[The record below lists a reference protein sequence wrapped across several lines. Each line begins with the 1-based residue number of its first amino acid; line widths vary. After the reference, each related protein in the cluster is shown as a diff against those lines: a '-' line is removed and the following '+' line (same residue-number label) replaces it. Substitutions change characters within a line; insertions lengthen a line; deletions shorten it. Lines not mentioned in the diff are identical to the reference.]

1 MAAAYRHSWRRAADW
16 PLPPPSRE
24 EAGLGCYG
32 SGCPDRGA
40 SRANHGTD
48 GGGATVSPTNQDPQ
62 ARAAAEP
69 RRQPPPP
76 RCPVPPP
83 RFHPVRVRVCVSSF
97 PAVPEP
103 RPCPSPPT
111 HPHPGRRRPAVLLWA
126 TVCLGATVAVD
137 RSNFKTC
144 EQSGFCRRQRGLQP
158 GNSPYRALLES
169 LQLGPDA
176 ARLQLVNEVTKVPLL
191 LELWG
196 LRGNVSRIRIKELN
210 PLRPRFE
217 VPDVLVEEPPVER
230 LAVTGRDEGSLELS
244 LGPAGHR
251 LLVTEKPF
259 RMDLLQG
266 RELLCSVNARGLLFF
281 EHLRRRRDS
290 DTATETTTEE
300 GAAAAEG
307 QEEGAGGTEDA
318 GNQNEKPTE
327 ATAEAAEEPGSWEE
341 TFKTHTDTKPN
352 GPTSVGLD
360 FSLPGFEHVY
370 GIPEHA
376 DNLRLRTTEGGDPYR
391 LYNLDVFQYEL
402 YNPMALY
409 GSVPLLLAHS
419 ARRTLGIFWLNAAET
434 WVDISSNT
442 AGKTL
447 FGKLLDYMQG
457 GGEMPQTDVR
467 WMSESGIIDV
477 FLLLGP
483 TPTAVAGQYAALT
496 GTQALPPL
504 FALGYHQSRW
514 NYNDEEDVAAVERGF
529 EEHAVPCDVIWLD
542 IEHADG
548 KRYFTWDPSKF
559 PQPRAMLERLAA
571 KKRKMVSIVDPHIKV
586 DSGYRIHNELR
597 SRGFYVKTKDG
608 NDYEGWCWP
617 GSAAYPDFTNPEM
630 RAWWASMFAYDQ
642 YEGSTENLF
651 TWNDMNEPSVFSGP
665 EVTMQKDAVHH
676 GGWEHRDLH
685 NLYGLYVQ
693 MATAEGQIQRSDGQR
708 RPFVLSRAFFAGS
721 QRYGAVW
728 TGDNMA
734 EWEHLKISIPMCL
747 SFGLA
752 GLSFCGADVG
762 GFFKNPETELLVRWY
777 QAGAFQP
784 FFRAHAHLDTVR
796 REPWLFG
803 EENMALIRAAI
814 RQRYALLPFWYTA
827 FYHSHRHGLP
837 VMRPLWMEYPEDV
850 TTFAI
855 DDQYLIDRA
864 LLVHPVT
871 EQGARGVQ
879 VYLPGKGEVWYD
891 VVSHQKHHAPQ
902 MLYVPV
908 TMSSV
913 PVFQRGGT
921 VVPRQERVRRSTEC
935 MRGDPFTLYVALSPQ
950 GTAEGD
956 LFLDDGQSFD
966 YETKARYLHRQF
978 TFTGNTLTASSA
990 DPRGSFNT
998 SVWLERVVILGAGK
1012 PAAVILRPADGPE
1025 TRLDFQHDAES
1036 SVLTLRK
1043 PGVRIGDDWAIVL
1056 R

>member
-1 MAAAYRHSWRRAADW
+1 MWKKALQAARTA
-16 PLPPPSRE
+16 
-24 EAGLGCYG
+24 
-32 SGCPDRGA
+32 
-40 SRANHGTD
+40 
-48 GGGATVSPTNQDPQ
+48 
-62 ARAAAEP
+62 
-69 RRQPPPP
+69 
-76 RCPVPPP
+76 
-83 RFHPVRVRVCVSSF
+83 
-97 PAVPEP
+97 
-103 RPCPSPPT
+103 
-111 HPHPGRRRPAVLLWA
+111 RRRPAALLWA
-126 TVCLGATVAVD
+126 AFCLGAALAVD

-158 GNSPYRALLES
+158 GQSPYRALLES

-176 ARLQLVNEVTKVPLL
+176 ARLQLVNEATKVPLL

-196 LRGNVSRIRIKELN
+196 LQGNVTRIRIKELN
-210 PLRPRFE
+210 PPRPRFE
-217 VPDVLVEEPPVER
+217 VPDVLVAEPPVER

-244 LGPAGHR
+244 LGPTGHR

-290 DTATETTTEE
+290 DTPGDPPAEE
-300 GAAAAEG
+300 GAAAEG
-307 QEEGAGGTEDA
+307 QEESAAGTEDA
-318 GNQNEKPTE
+318 GNQSEKPTE
-327 ATAEAAEEPGSWEE
+327 ATAEATEEPGSWEE

-376 DNLRLRTTEGGDPYR
+376 ESLRLRTTEGGDPYR

-409 GSVPLLLAHS
+409 GSVPFLLAHS

-457 GGEMPQTDVR
+457 GGETPQTDVR
-467 WMSESGIIDV
+467 WMSESGIVDV

-483 TPTAVAGQYAALT
+483 TPAAVTGQYAALT

-529 EEHAVPCDVIWLD
+529 EEHAVPCDVLWLD

-559 PQPRAMLERLAA
+559 PRPRAMLERLAA

-586 DSGYRIHNELR
+586 DSGYRVHNELR

-608 NDYEGWCWP
+608 GDYEGWCWP

-642 YEGSTENLF
+642 YEGSTETLF

-665 EVTMQKDAVHH
+665 EVTMHKDAVHH

-693 MATAEGQIQRSDGQR
+693 MATAEGQIQRSGGQR

-728 TGDNMA
+728 TGDNTA

-762 GFFKNPETELLVRWY
+762 GFFKNPEAELLVRWY

-784 FFRAHAHLDTVR
+784 FFRAHAHLDTAR

-803 EENMALIRAAI
+803 EENAALIRAAV

-827 FYHSHRHGLP
+827 FYRSHRHGLP
-837 VMRPLWMEYPEDV
+837 VMRPLWMEHPEDAA
-850 TTFAI
+850 TFAI
-855 DDQYLIDRA
+855 DDEYMIDRA

-891 VVSHQKHHAPQ
+891 VASHQKHHAPQ
-902 MLYVPV
+902 TLYVPV

-956 LFLDDGQSFD
+956 LFLDDGESFD

-978 TFTGNTLTASSA
+978 TFAGNTLTASSA
-990 DPRGSFNT
+990 DPRGSFDT
-998 SVWLERVVILGAGK
+998 PAWLERVVILGTGK
-1012 PAAVILRPADGPE
+1012 PAAVVLRPADGPE
-1025 TRLDFQHDAES
+1025 TRLDFQHEAET

>member
-1 MAAAYRHSWRRAADW
+1 MAAAA
-16 PLPPPSRE
+16 
-24 EAGLGCYG
+24 
-32 SGCPDRGA
+32 
-40 SRANHGTD
+40 
-48 GGGATVSPTNQDPQ
+48 
-62 ARAAAEP
+62 
-69 RRQPPPP
+69 
-76 RCPVPPP
+76 
-83 RFHPVRVRVCVSSF
+83 
-97 PAVPEP
+97 
-103 RPCPSPPT
+103 
-111 HPHPGRRRPAVLLWA
+111 GRRRPAALLCA
-126 TVCLGATVAVD
+126 ALCLGAALAVD

-144 EQSGFCRRQRGLQP
+144 EQSGFCRRQRGLSP
-158 GNSPYRALLES
+158 GQSPYRALLES

-176 ARLQLVNEVTKVPLL
+176 ARMQLINEATKVPLL

-196 LRGNVSRIRIKELN
+196 LQGNMTRIRIKELN

-217 VPDVLVEEPPVER
+217 VPDVLVAEPPVER

-259 RMDLLQG
+259 RMDLLRG
-266 RELLCSVNARGLLFF
+266 RELLCSINARGLLFF
-281 EHLRRRRDS
+281 EHLRQRRDS
-290 DTATETTTEE
+290 FSDKLSSSVGSLWDKIKTLFHRDTPREPTAEE
-300 GAAAAEG
+300 GAAAEG
-307 QEEGAGGTEDA
+307 QEEAAGGTEEA
-318 GNQNEKPTE
+318 GDQSEKPPE
-327 ATAEAAEEPGSWEE
+327 AETAEEPGTWEE

-376 DNLRLRTTEGGDPYR
+376 ESLRLRTTEGGDPYR

-457 GGEMPQTDVR
+457 GGETPQTDVR
-467 WMSESGIIDV
+467 WMSESGVIDV

-483 TPTAVAGQYAALT
+483 APAAVMGQYAALT

-529 EEHAVPCDVIWLD
+529 EEHAVPCDVLWLD

-559 PQPRAMLERLAA
+559 PRPRAMLEQLAA

-586 DSGYRIHNELR
+586 DSGYRVHTELR

-608 NDYEGWCWP
+608 SDYEGWCWP

-642 YEGSTENLF
+642 YEGSTEILF

-665 EVTMQKDAVHH
+665 EVTMHKDAVHH
-676 GGWEHRDLH
+676 GGWEHRDVH

-693 MATAEGQIQRSDGQR
+693 MATAEGQIQRSGGQH

-728 TGDNMA
+728 TGDNAA

-752 GLSFCGADVG
+752 GLAFCGADVG
-762 GFFKNPETELLVRWY
+762 GFFKNPDAELLVRWY

-784 FFRAHAHLDTVR
+784 FFRAHAHLDTAR

-803 EENMALIRAAI
+803 EDNAALIRGAV
-814 RQRYALLPFWYTA
+814 RLRYALLPFWYTA
-827 FYHSHRHGLP
+827 FYHSHHHGLP
-837 VMRPLWMEYPEDV
+837 VMRPLWMEYPEDT

-855 DDQYLIDRA
+855 DDQYLLDRA

-891 VVSHQKHHAPQ
+891 TVSYQKHHAPQ
-902 MLYVPV
+902 TLYVPV

-956 LFLDDGQSFD
+956 LFLDDGKSFE
-966 YETKARYLHRQF
+966 YETKARFLHRQF
-978 TFTGNTLTASSA
+978 TFAGNTLTASSA
-990 DPRGSFNT
+990 DPRGSFDT
-998 SVWLERVVILGAGK
+998 PVWLERVVILGAAK
-1012 PAAVILRPADGPE
+1012 PGTVILQAANGSE
-1025 TRLDFQHDAES
+1025 TRLDFQHEAEPP
-1036 SVLTLRK
+1036 VLTVRK
-1043 PGVRIGDDWAIVL
+1043 PGVRMGDDWAIVL

>member
-1 MAAAYRHSWRRAADW
+1 MAAGAGRCWGNPERAGRLLVIGCSAASLRLYLAFIGRPLPSLRQRTPRCLIGSLSRFSTPSRQSRGRVGGAALPGRPGAPGAGRERAPGGGAGLRAANGV
-16 PLPPPSRE
+16 RRRGG
-24 EAGLGCYG
+24 AGGRGQG
-32 SGCPDRGA
+32 SA
-40 SRANHGTD
+40 LSQD
-48 GGGATVSPTNQDPQ
+48 GGGA
-62 ARAAAEP
+62 
-69 RRQPPPP
+69 
-76 RCPVPPP
+76 
-83 RFHPVRVRVCVSSF
+83 
-97 PAVPEP
+97 
-103 RPCPSPPT
+103 
-111 HPHPGRRRPAVLLWA
+111 G
-126 TVCLGATVAVD
+126 AVD

-144 EQSGFCRRQRGLQP
+144 EQSSFCRRQRSLQP
-158 GNSPYRALLES
+158 GRSPYRALLES
-169 LQLGPDA
+169 LQLGPGA
-176 ARLQLVNEVTKVPLL
+176 ATLQLVNEATKVPLL
-191 LELWG
+191 LELSG
-196 LRGNVSRIRIKELN
+196 LRENTTRIRIRELH

-217 VPDVLVEEPPVER
+217 VPDVLLGEPQPEP
-230 LAVTGRDEGSLELS
+230 LTVTGREEGSLELA
-244 LGPAGHR
+244 LGPGGHR
-251 LLVTEKPF
+251 LLLTAKPF
-259 RMDLLQG
+259 RMDLLRG
-266 RELLCSVNARGLLFF
+266 RRLLASINARGLLVF
-281 EHLRRRRDS
+281 EPLRPRPGS
-290 DTATETTTEE
+290 DPPKEPAEE
-300 GAAAAEG
+300 EAAAEG
-307 QEEGAGGTEDA
+307 QEGGEGTENTDS
-318 GNQNEKPTE
+318 QSEKPTE
-327 ATAEAAEEPGSWEE
+327 EATEEPGSWEE
-341 TFKTHTDTKPN
+341 TFKTHTDSKPN

-419 ARRTLGIFWLNAAET
+419 ARSTLGLFWLNAAET

-447 FGKLLDYMQG
+447 FGKLL
-457 GGEMPQTDVR
+457 
-467 WMSESGIIDV
+467 
-477 FLLLGP
+477 LGP
-483 TPTAVAGQYAALT
+483 TPAAVAGQYAALT

-529 EEHAVPCDVIWLD
+529 EEHAIPCDVLWLD

-586 DSGYRIHNELR
+586 DSAYRVHSELR
-597 SRGFYVKTKDG
+597 ARGFYVKTKDG
-608 NDYEGWCWP
+608 GDYEGWCWP

-630 RAWWASMFAYDQ
+630 RAWWASMFAYEQ

-665 EVTMQKDAVHH
+665 EVTMHKDAVHH

-685 NLYGLYVQ
+685 NLYGFYVQ
-693 MATAEGQIQRSDGQR
+693 MATAEGQIQRSGGRQ

-728 TGDNMA
+728 TGDNAA

-762 GFFKNPETELLVRWY
+762 GFFKNPEPELLVRWY

-803 EENMALIRAAI
+803 EENTALIRAAL
-814 RQRYALLPFWYTA
+814 RRRYALLPFWYTA
-827 FYHSHRHGLP
+827 FYRCHRHGLP
-837 VMRPLWMEYPEDV
+837 VMRPLWMEYPEDT
-850 TTFAI
+850 TTFAM

-891 VVSHQKHHAPQ
+891 VDSHQKHHAPQ
-902 MLYVPV
+902 TLYVPV
-908 TMSSV
+908 TMSSI
-913 PVFQRGGT
+913 PVYQRGGT
-921 VVPRQERVRRSTEC
+921 VVPRQDRVRRSTEC
-935 MRGDPFTLYVALSPQ
+935 MKGDPFTLYVALSPQ

-966 YETKARYLHRQF
+966 YATAARYLHRRF
-978 TFTGNTLTASSA
+978 IFAGNTLTASSA
-990 DPRGSFNT
+990 DPRGSFET
-998 SVWLERVVILGAGK
+998 PAWVERVVILGAGK
-1012 PAAVILRPADGPE
+1012 PAAVVLRPAAGPE
-1025 TRLDFQHDAES
+1025 ARLDFQHDAET

-1043 PGVRIGDDWAIVL
+1043 PGVPIGADWAIVL

>member
-1 MAAAYRHSWRRAADW
+1 MAAA
-16 PLPPPSRE
+16 
-24 EAGLGCYG
+24 
-32 SGCPDRGA
+32 
-40 SRANHGTD
+40 
-48 GGGATVSPTNQDPQ
+48 
-62 ARAAAEP
+62 
-69 RRQPPPP
+69 
-76 RCPVPPP
+76 
-83 RFHPVRVRVCVSSF
+83 
-97 PAVPEP
+97 
-103 RPCPSPPT
+103 
-111 HPHPGRRRPAVLLWA
+111 PGRQRPAALLCA
-126 TVCLGATVAVD
+126 ALCLGAALAVD

-144 EQSGFCRRQRGLQP
+144 EQSGFCRRQRGLSP
-158 GNSPYRALLES
+158 GHSPYRALLES

-176 ARLQLVNEVTKVPLL
+176 ARIQLINEATKVPLL

-196 LRGNVSRIRIKELN
+196 LQGNMTRIRIKELN

-217 VPDVLVEEPPVER
+217 VPDVLVAEPPVER

-281 EHLRRRRDS
+281 EHLRQRRDS
-290 DTATETTTEE
+290 FSDKLSSSVGSLWDKIKTLFHRDTPREPTAEE
-300 GAAAAEG
+300 GAAAEG
-307 QEEGAGGTEDA
+307 QEEAAGGTEEA
-318 GNQNEKPTE
+318 GDQSEKPTE
-327 ATAEAAEEPGSWEE
+327 AAAEAAEEPGSWEE

-376 DNLRLRTTEGGDPYR
+376 ESLRLRTTEGGDPYR

-457 GGEMPQTDVR
+457 GGETPQTDVR
-467 WMSESGIIDV
+467 WMSESGVIDV

-483 TPTAVAGQYAALT
+483 APAAVTGQYATLT

-529 EEHAVPCDVIWLD
+529 EEHTVPCDVLWLD

-559 PQPRAMLERLAA
+559 PRPRTMLEQLAA

-586 DSGYRIHNELR
+586 DNGYRVHTELR

-608 NDYEGWCWP
+608 SDYEGWCWP

-642 YEGSTENLF
+642 YEGSTETLF

-665 EVTMQKDAVHH
+665 EVTMHKDAVHH
-676 GGWEHRDLH
+676 GGWEHRDVH

-693 MATAEGQIQRSDGQR
+693 MATAEGQIQRSGGQL
-708 RPFVLSRAFFAGS
+708 RPFVLGRAFFAGS

-728 TGDNMA
+728 TGDNAA

-752 GLSFCGADVG
+752 GLAFCGADVG
-762 GFFKNPETELLVRWY
+762 GFFKNPEVELLVRWY

-784 FFRAHAHLDTVR
+784 FFRAHAHLDTAR

-803 EENMALIRAAI
+803 EDNMVLIRSAV

-827 FYHSHRHGLP
+827 FYHSHRHGVP
-837 VMRPLWMEYPEDV
+837 VMRPLWMEYPEDT

-891 VVSHQKHHAPQ
+891 VVSYQKHHAPQ
-902 MLYVPV
+902 TLYVPV

-935 MRGDPFTLYVALSPQ
+935 MQGDPFTLYVALSPQ

-956 LFLDDGQSFD
+956 LFLDDGKSFE
-966 YETKARYLHRQF
+966 YETKARFLHRQF
-978 TFTGNTLTASSA
+978 TFAGNTLRASSA
-990 DPRGSFNT
+990 DPRGSFDT
-998 SVWLERVVILGAGK
+998 PAWLERVVILGAGK
-1012 PAAVILRPADGPE
+1012 PAAIILQPANGSE
-1025 TRLDFQHDAES
+1025 TRLDFQHEAEPP
-1036 SVLTLRK
+1036 VLTVRK
-1043 PGVRIGDDWAIVL
+1043 PGVRMGDDWAIVL

>member
-1 MAAAYRHSWRRAADW
+1 MAAA
-16 PLPPPSRE
+16 
-24 EAGLGCYG
+24 
-32 SGCPDRGA
+32 
-40 SRANHGTD
+40 
-48 GGGATVSPTNQDPQ
+48 
-62 ARAAAEP
+62 
-69 RRQPPPP
+69 
-76 RCPVPPP
+76 
-83 RFHPVRVRVCVSSF
+83 
-97 PAVPEP
+97 
-103 RPCPSPPT
+103 
-111 HPHPGRRRPAVLLWA
+111 PGRQRPAALLCA
-126 TVCLGATVAVD
+126 ALCLGAALAVD

-144 EQSGFCRRQRGLQP
+144 EQSGFCRRQRGLSP
-158 GNSPYRALLES
+158 GHSPYRALLES

-176 ARLQLVNEVTKVPLL
+176 ARIQLINEATKVPLL

-196 LRGNVSRIRIKELN
+196 LQGNMTRIRIKELN

-217 VPDVLVEEPPVER
+217 VPDVLVAEPPVER

-281 EHLRRRRDS
+281 EHLRQRRDS
-290 DTATETTTEE
+290 DTPREPTAEE
-300 GAAAAEG
+300 GAAAEG
-307 QEEGAGGTEDA
+307 QEEAAGGTEEA
-318 GNQNEKPTE
+318 GDQSEKPTE
-327 ATAEAAEEPGSWEE
+327 AAAEAAEEPGSWEE

-376 DNLRLRTTEGGDPYR
+376 ESLRLRTTEGGDPYR

-457 GGEMPQTDVR
+457 GGETPQTDVR
-467 WMSESGIIDV
+467 WMSESGVIDV

-483 TPTAVAGQYAALT
+483 APAAVTGQYATLT

-529 EEHAVPCDVIWLD
+529 EEHTVPCDVLWLD

-559 PQPRAMLERLAA
+559 PRPRTMLEQLAA

-586 DSGYRIHNELR
+586 DNGYRVHTELR

-608 NDYEGWCWP
+608 SDYEGWCWP

-642 YEGSTENLF
+642 YEGSTETLF

-665 EVTMQKDAVHH
+665 EVTMHKDAVHH
-676 GGWEHRDLH
+676 GGWEHRDVH

-693 MATAEGQIQRSDGQR
+693 MATAEGQIQRSGGQL
-708 RPFVLSRAFFAGS
+708 RPFVLGRAFFAGS

-728 TGDNMA
+728 TGDNAA

-752 GLSFCGADVG
+752 GLAFCGADVG
-762 GFFKNPETELLVRWY
+762 GFFKNPEVELLVRWY

-784 FFRAHAHLDTVR
+784 FFRAHAHLDTAR

-803 EENMALIRAAI
+803 EDNMVLIRSAV

-827 FYHSHRHGLP
+827 FYHSHRHGVP
-837 VMRPLWMEYPEDV
+837 VMRPLWMEYPEDT

-891 VVSHQKHHAPQ
+891 VVSYQKHHAPQ
-902 MLYVPV
+902 TLYVPV

-935 MRGDPFTLYVALSPQ
+935 MQGDPFTLYVALSPQ

-956 LFLDDGQSFD
+956 LFLDDGKSFE
-966 YETKARYLHRQF
+966 YETKARFLHRQF
-978 TFTGNTLTASSA
+978 TFAGNTLRASSA
-990 DPRGSFNT
+990 DPRGSFDT
-998 SVWLERVVILGAGK
+998 PAWLERVVILGAGK
-1012 PAAVILRPADGPE
+1012 PAAIILQPANGSE
-1025 TRLDFQHDAES
+1025 TRLDFQHEAE
-1036 SVLTLRK
+1036 
-1043 PGVRIGDDWAIVL
+1043 PPA
-1056 R
+1056 

>member
-1 MAAAYRHSWRRAADW
+1 MAAA
-16 PLPPPSRE
+16 
-24 EAGLGCYG
+24 
-32 SGCPDRGA
+32 
-40 SRANHGTD
+40 
-48 GGGATVSPTNQDPQ
+48 
-62 ARAAAEP
+62 
-69 RRQPPPP
+69 
-76 RCPVPPP
+76 
-83 RFHPVRVRVCVSSF
+83 
-97 PAVPEP
+97 
-103 RPCPSPPT
+103 
-111 HPHPGRRRPAVLLWA
+111 PGRRRPAALLCA
-126 TVCLGATVAVD
+126 ALCIGAAIAVD

-144 EQSGFCRRQRGLQP
+144 EQSGFCRRQRGLSP
-158 GNSPYRALLES
+158 GQSPYRALLES

-176 ARLQLVNEVTKVPLL
+176 ARIQLINEATKVPLL

-196 LRGNVSRIRIKELN
+196 LRGNMSRIRIKELN

-217 VPDVLVEEPPVER
+217 VPDVLVAEPPVER
-230 LAVTGRDEGSLELS
+230 LAVSGRDEGSLELS

-251 LLVTEKPF
+251 LLVTGKPF

-266 RELLCSVNARGLLFF
+266 RELLCSINARGLLFF
-281 EHLRRRRDS
+281 EHLRQRRDS
-290 DTATETTTEE
+290 DTPKEPTAEE
-300 GAAAAEG
+300 GAAAEG
-307 QEEGAGGTEDA
+307 QEEGVAGTEEA
-318 GNQNEKPTE
+318 GDQSEKPTE
-327 ATAEAAEEPGSWEE
+327 ATAEAAEEPGAWEE

-376 DNLRLRTTEGGDPYR
+376 ESLRLRTTEGGDPYR

-447 FGKLLDYMQG
+447 FGKLLDYMHG
-457 GGEMPQTDVR
+457 GGETPQTDVR

-483 TPTAVAGQYAALT
+483 TPAAVMGQYTALT

-529 EEHAVPCDVIWLD
+529 EEHAVPCDVLWLD

-559 PQPRAMLERLAA
+559 PRPRAMLEQLAA

-586 DSGYRIHNELR
+586 DNGYRVHTELR

-608 NDYEGWCWP
+608 SDYEGWCWP

-642 YEGSTENLF
+642 YEGSTEILF

-665 EVTMQKDAVHH
+665 EVTMHKDAVHH
-676 GGWEHRDLH
+676 GGWEHRDVH

-693 MATAEGQIQRSDGQR
+693 MATAEGQIQRSGGQH

-728 TGDNMA
+728 TGDNAA

-752 GLSFCGADVG
+752 GLAFCGADVG
-762 GFFKNPETELLVRWY
+762 GFFKNPDAELLVRWY

-784 FFRAHAHLDTVR
+784 FFRAHAHLDTAR

-803 EENMALIRAAI
+803 EDNAALIRGAV
-814 RQRYALLPFWYTA
+814 RLRYALLPFWYTA

-837 VMRPLWMEYPEDV
+837 VMRPLWMEYPEDT

-855 DDQYLIDRA
+855 DDQYLLDRA

-891 VVSHQKHHAPQ
+891 TVSYQKHHAPQ
-902 MLYVPV
+902 TLYVPV

-935 MRGDPFTLYVALSPQ
+935 MQGDPFTLYVALSPQ

-956 LFLDDGQSFD
+956 LFLDDGKSFD
-966 YETKARYLHRQF
+966 YETKARFLHRQF
-978 TFTGNTLTASSA
+978 TFAGNTLTASSA
-990 DPRGSFNT
+990 DPKGSYDT
-998 SVWLERVVILGAGK
+998 PVWLERVVILGAEK
-1012 PAAVILRPADGPE
+1012 PDAVILQPANGSE
-1025 TRLDFQHDAES
+1025 MRLDFQHEAEPP
-1036 SVLTLRK
+1036 VLTIRK
-1043 PGVRIGDDWAIVL
+1043 PGVRMGDDWAIVL

>member
-1 MAAAYRHSWRRAADW
+1 MAAA
-16 PLPPPSRE
+16 
-24 EAGLGCYG
+24 
-32 SGCPDRGA
+32 
-40 SRANHGTD
+40 
-48 GGGATVSPTNQDPQ
+48 
-62 ARAAAEP
+62 
-69 RRQPPPP
+69 
-76 RCPVPPP
+76 
-83 RFHPVRVRVCVSSF
+83 
-97 PAVPEP
+97 
-103 RPCPSPPT
+103 
-111 HPHPGRRRPAVLLWA
+111 PGRRRPTALLLWA
-126 TVCLGATVAVD
+126 ALCFGAALAVD

-158 GNSPYRALLES
+158 GHSPYRALLES

-176 ARLQLVNEVTKVPLL
+176 ARLQLVNEATKVPLL

-196 LRGNVSRIRIKELN
+196 LQGNMTRIRIKELN
-210 PLRPRFE
+210 PPRPRFE
-217 VPDVLVEEPPVER
+217 VPDVLVAEPPVER

-290 DTATETTTEE
+290 FSDKVSSSVGSLWDKIKTLFHRDTPREPTAEE
-300 GAAAAEG
+300 GAAVEE
-307 QEEGAGGTEDA
+307 QEEAAGGTEDP
-318 GNQNEKPTE
+318 GNQSEKPTE
-327 ATAEAAEEPGSWEE
+327 AAAEVAEEPGSWEE

-376 DNLRLRTTEGGDPYR
+376 ESLRLRTTEGGDPYR

-442 AGKTL
+442 AGK
-447 FGKLLDYMQG
+447 G
-457 GGEMPQTDVR
+457 GGETPQTDVR

-483 TPTAVAGQYAALT
+483 APAAVTGQYASLT

-529 EEHAVPCDVIWLD
+529 EEHAVPCDVLWLD

-559 PQPRAMLERLAA
+559 PRPRAMLERLAA

-586 DSGYRIHNELR
+586 DSGYRVHNELR

-608 NDYEGWCWP
+608 SDYEGWCWP

-665 EVTMQKDAVHH
+665 EVTMHKDAVHH

-693 MATAEGQIQRSDGQR
+693 MATAEGQIRRSGGQH

-728 TGDNMA
+728 TGDNTA

-762 GFFKNPETELLVRWY
+762 GFFKNPEAELLVRWY

-784 FFRAHAHLDTVR
+784 FFRAHAHLDTAR

-803 EENMALIRAAI
+803 EENAALIRAAV
-814 RQRYALLPFWYTA
+814 RQRYALLPYWYTA
-827 FYHSHRHGLP
+827 FYRSHRQGLP
-837 VMRPLWMEYPEDV
+837 VMRPLWMEYPEDA

-855 DDQYLIDRA
+855 DDQYMIDRA

-891 VVSHQKHHAPQ
+891 VASHQKHHAPQ
-902 MLYVPV
+902 TLYVPV

-978 TFTGNTLTASSA
+978 TFAGNTLTASSA
-990 DPRGSFNT
+990 DPRGSFDT
-998 SVWLERVVILGAGK
+998 PAWLERVVILGAGK
-1012 PAAVILRPADGPE
+1012 PAAVVLRPADGSE
-1025 TRLDFQHDAES
+1025 IRLDFQHEAET

>member
-1 MAAAYRHSWRRAADW
+1 MAAA
-16 PLPPPSRE
+16 
-24 EAGLGCYG
+24 
-32 SGCPDRGA
+32 
-40 SRANHGTD
+40 
-48 GGGATVSPTNQDPQ
+48 
-62 ARAAAEP
+62 
-69 RRQPPPP
+69 
-76 RCPVPPP
+76 
-83 RFHPVRVRVCVSSF
+83 
-97 PAVPEP
+97 
-103 RPCPSPPT
+103 
-111 HPHPGRRRPAVLLWA
+111 PGRQRPAALLCA
-126 TVCLGATVAVD
+126 ALCLGAALAVD

-144 EQSGFCRRQRGLQP
+144 EQSGFCRRQRGLSP
-158 GNSPYRALLES
+158 GHSPYRALLES

-176 ARLQLVNEVTKVPLL
+176 ARIQLINEATKVPLL

-196 LRGNVSRIRIKELN
+196 LQGNMTRIRIKELN

-217 VPDVLVEEPPVER
+217 VPDVLVAEPPVER

-281 EHLRRRRDS
+281 EHLRQRRDS
-290 DTATETTTEE
+290 DTPREPTAEE
-300 GAAAAEG
+300 GAAAEG
-307 QEEGAGGTEDA
+307 QEEAAGGTEEA
-318 GNQNEKPTE
+318 GDQSEKPTE
-327 ATAEAAEEPGSWEE
+327 AAAEAAEEPGSWEE

-376 DNLRLRTTEGGDPYR
+376 ESLRLRTTEGGDPYR

-457 GGEMPQTDVR
+457 GGETPQTDVR
-467 WMSESGIIDV
+467 WMSESGVIDV

-483 TPTAVAGQYAALT
+483 APAAVTGQYATLT

-529 EEHAVPCDVIWLD
+529 EEHTVPCDVLWLD

-559 PQPRAMLERLAA
+559 PRPRTMLEQLAA

-586 DSGYRIHNELR
+586 DNGYRVHTELR

-608 NDYEGWCWP
+608 SDYEGWCWP

-642 YEGSTENLF
+642 YEGSTETLF

-665 EVTMQKDAVHH
+665 EVTMHKDAVHH
-676 GGWEHRDLH
+676 GGWEHRDVH

-693 MATAEGQIQRSDGQR
+693 MATAEGQIQRSGGQL
-708 RPFVLSRAFFAGS
+708 RPFVLGRAFFAGS

-728 TGDNMA
+728 TGDNAA

-752 GLSFCGADVG
+752 GLAFCGADVG
-762 GFFKNPETELLVRWY
+762 GFFKNPEVELLVRWY

-784 FFRAHAHLDTVR
+784 FFRAHAHLDTAR

-803 EENMALIRAAI
+803 EDNMVLIRSAV

-827 FYHSHRHGLP
+827 FYHSHRHGVP
-837 VMRPLWMEYPEDV
+837 VMRPLWMEYPEDT

-891 VVSHQKHHAPQ
+891 VVSYQKHHAPQ
-902 MLYVPV
+902 TLYVPV

-935 MRGDPFTLYVALSPQ
+935 MQGDPFTLYVALSPQ

-956 LFLDDGQSFD
+956 LFLDDGKSFE
-966 YETKARYLHRQF
+966 YETKARFLHRQF
-978 TFTGNTLTASSA
+978 TFAGNTLRASSA
-990 DPRGSFNT
+990 DPRGSFDT
-998 SVWLERVVILGAGK
+998 PAWLERVVILGAGK
-1012 PAAVILRPADGPE
+1012 PAAIILQPANGSE
-1025 TRLDFQHDAES
+1025 TRLDFQHEAEPP
-1036 SVLTLRK
+1036 VLTVRK
-1043 PGVRIGDDWAIVL
+1043 PGVRMGDDWALSLIHI
-1056 R
+1056 

>member
-1 MAAAYRHSWRRAADW
+1 M
-16 PLPPPSRE
+16 
-24 EAGLGCYG
+24 C
-32 SGCPDRGA
+32 
-40 SRANHGTD
+40 
-48 GGGATVSPTNQDPQ
+48 
-62 ARAAAEP
+62 
-69 RRQPPPP
+69 
-76 RCPVPPP
+76 
-83 RFHPVRVRVCVSSF
+83 VRVCVS
-97 PAVPEP
+97 PQAEAGGAAVGGPLSGD
-103 RPCPSPPT
+103 R
-111 HPHPGRRRPAVLLWA
+111 PGRGPEQLQDVRTKRFLQVGGVSHGLGGAGLR
-126 TVCLGATVAVD
+126 VCFVCVPTPPPFLA
-137 RSNFKTC
+137 FH
-144 EQSGFCRRQRGLQP
+144 RRQRGLQP
-158 GNSPYRALLES
+158 GHSPYWALLES

-176 ARLQLVNEVTKVPLL
+176 ARLQLINEVTKVPLL

-196 LRGNVSRIRIKELN
+196 LQGNVTRIRIKELN

-217 VPDVLVEEPPVER
+217 VPDVLVAEPPVER

-281 EHLRRRRDS
+281 EHLRQRRDS
-290 DTATETTTEE
+290 DTPREPTAEE
-300 GAAAAEG
+300 GGAAEG
-307 QEEGAGGTEDA
+307 QEETTGRTEDA
-318 GNQNEKPTE
+318 GNQSEKPTE
-327 ATAEAAEEPGSWEE
+327 APAEAVEEPGSWEE

-376 DNLRLRTTEGGDPYR
+376 DSLRLRTTEGGDPYR

-419 ARRTLGIFWLNAAET
+419 TRRTLGIFWLNAAET

-457 GGEMPQTDVR
+457 GGETPQTDVR
-467 WMSESGIIDV
+467 WMSESGIVDV

-483 TPTAVAGQYAALT
+483 TPAAVAGQYAALT

-529 EEHAVPCDVIWLD
+529 EEHALPCDVLWLD

-559 PQPRAMLERLAA
+559 PRPRDMLERLAA

-586 DSGYRIHNELR
+586 DSGYRVHNELR

-608 NDYEGWCWP
+608 SDYEGWCWP

-665 EVTMQKDAVHH
+665 EVTMHKDAVHH

-693 MATAEGQIQRSDGQR
+693 MATAEGQIQRSGGQH

-728 TGDNMA
+728 TGDNAA

-752 GLSFCGADVG
+752 GLSFCGSDVG
-762 GFFKNPETELLVRWY
+762 GFFKNPEAELLVRWY

-784 FFRAHAHLDTVR
+784 FFRAHAHLDTAR

-803 EENMALIRAAI
+803 DENVALIRAAI

-827 FYHSHRHGLP
+827 FYRSHRHGLP
-837 VMRPLWMEYPEDV
+837 VMRPLWMEYPEDA

-855 DDQYLIDRA
+855 DDQYMIDRA

-891 VVSHQKHHAPQ
+891 VTSHQKHHAPQ
-902 MLYVPV
+902 TLYVPV

-978 TFTGNTLTASSA
+978 TFAGNTLTASSA
-990 DPRGSFNT
+990 DPRGSFDT
-998 SVWLERVVILGAGK
+998 PAWLERVVILGTGK
-1012 PAAVILRPADGPE
+1012 PAAVILHPADGSE
-1025 TRLDFQHDAES
+1025 TRLDFHHEAET

>member
-1 MAAAYRHSWRRAADW
+1 MAVA
-16 PLPPPSRE
+16 
-24 EAGLGCYG
+24 
-32 SGCPDRGA
+32 
-40 SRANHGTD
+40 
-48 GGGATVSPTNQDPQ
+48 
-62 ARAAAEP
+62 
-69 RRQPPPP
+69 
-76 RCPVPPP
+76 
-83 RFHPVRVRVCVSSF
+83 
-97 PAVPEP
+97 
-103 RPCPSPPT
+103 
-111 HPHPGRRRPAVLLWA
+111 PGRRRPAALLCA
-126 TVCLGATVAVD
+126 ALCLGAALAVD

-144 EQSGFCRRQRGLQP
+144 EQSGFCRRQRGLSP
-158 GNSPYRALLES
+158 GQSPYRALLES

-176 ARLQLVNEVTKVPLL
+176 ARMQLINEATKVPLL

-196 LRGNVSRIRIKELN
+196 LQGNMTRIRIKELN

-217 VPDVLVEEPPVER
+217 VPDVLVAEPPVER

-259 RMDLLQG
+259 RMDLLRD

-281 EHLRRRRDS
+281 EHLRQRRDS
-290 DTATETTTEE
+290 FSDKLSSSVGSLWDKIKTLFHRDTPSEPTAEE
-300 GAAAAEG
+300 GAAAEG
-307 QEEGAGGTEDA
+307 QEEAAGGTEEA
-318 GNQNEKPTE
+318 GDQSEKPTE
-327 ATAEAAEEPGSWEE
+327 ATAEAAEEPGAWEE

-376 DNLRLRTTEGGDPYR
+376 ESLRLRTTEGGDPYR

-457 GGEMPQTDVR
+457 GGETPQTDVR
-467 WMSESGIIDV
+467 WMSESGVIDV

-483 TPTAVAGQYAALT
+483 TPAAVMGQYAALT

-529 EEHAVPCDVIWLD
+529 EEHAVPCDVLWLD

-559 PQPRAMLERLAA
+559 PRPRAMLERLAA

-586 DSGYRIHNELR
+586 DSGYRVHTELR

-608 NDYEGWCWP
+608 SDYEGWCWP

-642 YEGSTENLF
+642 YEGSTEILF

-665 EVTMQKDAVHH
+665 EVTMHKDAVHH
-676 GGWEHRDLH
+676 GGWEHRDVH

-693 MATAEGQIQRSDGQR
+693 MATAEGQIQRSGGQH

-728 TGDNMA
+728 TGDNAA

-752 GLSFCGADVG
+752 GLAFCGADVG
-762 GFFKNPETELLVRWY
+762 GFFKNPDAELLVRWY

-784 FFRAHAHLDTVR
+784 FFRAHAHLDTAR

-803 EENMALIRAAI
+803 EDNAALIRGAV
-814 RQRYALLPFWYTA
+814 RLRYALLPFWYTA

-837 VMRPLWMEYPEDV
+837 VMRPLWMEYPEDT

-855 DDQYLIDRA
+855 DDQYLLDRA

-891 VVSHQKHHAPQ
+891 TVSYQKHHAPQ
-902 MLYVPV
+902 TLYMPV

-956 LFLDDGQSFD
+956 LFLDDGKSFE
-966 YETKARYLHRQF
+966 YETKAHFLHRQF
-978 TFTGNTLTASSA
+978 TFAGNTLTASSA
-990 DPRGSFNT
+990 DPRGSFDT
-998 SVWLERVVILGAGK
+998 PVWLERVVILGAGK
-1012 PAAVILRPADGPE
+1012 PGAVILQPANGSE
-1025 TRLDFQHDAES
+1025 TRLDFQHEAEPP
-1036 SVLTLRK
+1036 VLTVRK
-1043 PGVRIGDDWAIVL
+1043 PGVRMGDDWAIVL

>member
-1 MAAAYRHSWRRAADW
+1 MAAA
-16 PLPPPSRE
+16 
-24 EAGLGCYG
+24 
-32 SGCPDRGA
+32 
-40 SRANHGTD
+40 
-48 GGGATVSPTNQDPQ
+48 
-62 ARAAAEP
+62 
-69 RRQPPPP
+69 
-76 RCPVPPP
+76 
-83 RFHPVRVRVCVSSF
+83 
-97 PAVPEP
+97 
-103 RPCPSPPT
+103 
-111 HPHPGRRRPAVLLWA
+111 PGRRLPAALLCA
-126 TVCLGATVAVD
+126 ALCLGAALAVD

-144 EQSGFCRRQRGLQP
+144 EQSGFCRRQRGLSP
-158 GNSPYRALLES
+158 GHSPYRALLES

-176 ARLQLVNEVTKVPLL
+176 ARIQLINEATKVPLL

-196 LRGNVSRIRIKELN
+196 LQGNMTRIRIKELN

-217 VPDVLVEEPPVER
+217 VPDVLVGEPPVER

-266 RELLCSVNARGLLFF
+266 RELLCSVNACGLLFF
-281 EHLRRRRDS
+281 EHLRQRRDS
-290 DTATETTTEE
+290 FSDKLSSSVGSLWDKIKTLFHRDTPREPTAEE
-300 GAAAAEG
+300 GAAAEG
-307 QEEGAGGTEDA
+307 QDEAAGGTEEA
-318 GNQNEKPTE
+318 GDQSEKPTE
-327 ATAEAAEEPGSWEE
+327 TTAEAAEEPGSWEE

-376 DNLRLRTTEGGDPYR
+376 ESLRLRTTEGGDPYR

-457 GGEMPQTDVR
+457 GGETPQTDVR

-483 TPTAVAGQYAALT
+483 APAAVMGQYAALT

-514 NYNDEEDVAAVERGF
+514 NYNDEEDVAAVEKGF
-529 EEHAVPCDVIWLD
+529 EEHAVPCDVLWLD

-559 PQPRAMLERLAA
+559 PRPRAMLEQLAA

-586 DSGYRIHNELR
+586 DSGYRVHAELR

-608 NDYEGWCWP
+608 SDYEGWCWP

-642 YEGSTENLF
+642 YEGSTETLF

-665 EVTMQKDAVHH
+665 EVTMHKDAVHY
-676 GGWEHRDLH
+676 GGWEHRDVH

-693 MATAEGQIQRSDGQR
+693 MATAEGQIQRSGGQH

-728 TGDNMA
+728 TGDNTA

-752 GLSFCGADVG
+752 GLAFCGADVG
-762 GFFKNPETELLVRWY
+762 GFFKNPDAELLVRWY
-777 QAGAFQP
+777 QAGALQP
-784 FFRAHAHLDTVR
+784 FFRAHAHMDTAR

-803 EENMALIRAAI
+803 EDNAALIRGAV
-814 RQRYALLPFWYTA
+814 RLRYALLPFWYTA
-827 FYHSHRHGLP
+827 FYHSHRHGVP
-837 VMRPLWMEYPEDV
+837 IMRPLWMEYPEDT

-891 VVSHQKHHAPQ
+891 TVSYQKHHAPQ
-902 MLYVPV
+902 TLYVPV

-913 PVFQRGGT
+913 PMFQRGGT

-935 MRGDPFTLYVALSPQ
+935 MQGDPFTLYVALSPQ

-956 LFLDDGQSFD
+956 LFLDDGKSFD
-966 YETKARYLHRQF
+966 YETKARFLHRQF
-978 TFTGNTLTASSA
+978 TFAGNTLTASSA
-990 DPRGSFNT
+990 DPRGSFDT
-998 SVWLERVVILGAGK
+998 PVWLERVVILGAGK
-1012 PAAVILRPADGPE
+1012 PGAVILQPANGSE
-1025 TRLDFQHDAES
+1025 TRLDFQHEAEPP
-1036 SVLTLRK
+1036 VLTVRK
-1043 PGVRIGDDWAIVL
+1043 PGVRMGDDWAIVL